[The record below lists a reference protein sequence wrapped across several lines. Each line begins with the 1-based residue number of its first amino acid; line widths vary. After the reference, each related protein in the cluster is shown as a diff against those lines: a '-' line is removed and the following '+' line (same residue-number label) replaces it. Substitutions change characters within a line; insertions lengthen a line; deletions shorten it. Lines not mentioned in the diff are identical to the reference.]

1 MPKVRVGQ
9 LYKDKLGNDVQVV
22 NVDGTNRV
30 TFRWGDGYERVCQS
44 GVIDLNT
51 LMREED
57 SRQLNPS
64 FKCGDK
70 GKLKDGT
77 PWEIISYT
85 TYSNIKIKVMTEPP
99 WETTVSGGN
108 LASGSIRNR
117 GKPSLFGVGILGD
130 AGERFDHGVLK
141 EKLKLLAEE
150 CKNERGAGR
159 KKKTDPSEVHRLK
172 QAGATQEEVARKLD
186 ISISTVR
193 RNWK

>member
-1 MPKVRVGQ
+1 M
-9 LYKDKLGNDVQVV
+9 VQ
-22 NVDGTNRV
+22 
-30 TFRWGDGYERVCQS
+30 YEYTKNE
-44 GVIDLNT
+44 GVLKMIVELSK
-51 LMREED
+51 REI
-57 SRQLNPS
+57 
-64 FKCGDK
+64 
-70 GKLKDGT
+70 
-77 PWEIISYT
+77 EIIT
-85 TYSNIKIKVMTEPP
+85 DLLEEKLE
-99 WETTVSGGN
+99 
-108 LASGSIRNR
+108 SI
-117 GKPSLFGVGILGD
+117 GILGD